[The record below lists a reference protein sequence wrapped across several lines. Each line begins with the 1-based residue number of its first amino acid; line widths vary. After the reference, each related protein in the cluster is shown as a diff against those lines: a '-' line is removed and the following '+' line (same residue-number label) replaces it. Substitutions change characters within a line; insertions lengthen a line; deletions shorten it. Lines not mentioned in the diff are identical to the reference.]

1 VALRRVQLHGVPKV
15 MGERLTCIGVEST
28 AHTFGIGVVRHP
40 PFETLCDV
48 RRVYRPASGGIHP
61 SEAAKHHLDNAADAL
76 KEALSKIRVEDI
88 DLVSFSRGPGLGPCL
103 RVGAALARMIALKL
117 GKPLVGVNH
126 AAAHVEMG
134 RALSRAVN
142 PVVLYVSG
150 GNTQVIHPSEGRY
163 VVLGETEDIAV
174 GNLIDAFA
182 RSAGLG
188 FPGGPRVM
196 ELALK
201 SRRLVR
207 LPYSVK
213 GMNVSFSGMLTMLES
228 LVRKEPVED
237 LCFSLQETAFSMLI
251 EVSERAMAMLGL
263 NEFIIAGGVGAN
275 SRLREMAREMCSER
289 NAVFL
294 DYPVEYYADNGVMI
308 AWEGIVQ
315 YRLGE
320 SLRVEESTVKPRW
333 RLSDVKSPPAG
344 LYSN

>member
-320 SLRVEESTVKPRW
+320 SIRVEESTVKPRW

>member
-1 VALRRVQLHGVPKV
+1 V

>member
-1 VALRRVQLHGVPKV
+1 

-40 PFETLCDV
+40 PFEALCDV
-48 RRVYRPASGGIHP
+48 RRVYRPSSGGIHP
-61 SEAAKHHLDNAADAL
+61 SEAAKHHLEKASGAL
-76 KEALSKIRVEDI
+76 QEALSKISVEDI

-117 GKPLVGVNH
+117 GRPLVGVNH
-126 AAAHVEMG
+126 AAAHVEIG
-134 RALSRAVN
+134 RALTGAAN

-150 GNTQVIHPSEGRY
+150 GNTQVVHPSEGRY
-163 VVLGETEDIAV
+163 VILGETEDIAV

-182 RSAGLG
+182 RKAGLG

-196 ELALK
+196 ELASR
-201 SRRLVR
+201 SRRLIR

-213 GMNVSFSGMLTMLES
+213 GMNVSFSGMLTMLEN
-228 LVRKEPVED
+228 LVEREPLED

-263 NEFIIAGGVGAN
+263 NQFIIAGGVGAN
-275 SRLREMAREMCSER
+275 QRLREMAGEMCRER
-289 NAVFL
+289 RAVFL
-294 DYPVEYYADNGVMI
+294 DYPVEYYADNGVMV

-320 SLRVEESTVKPRW
+320 SLRIEESIVKPRW
-333 RLSDVKSPPAG
+333 RLSDVKSPPPG
-344 LYSN
+344 MYSS

>member
-1 VALRRVQLHGVPKV
+1 MALRRVQLHGVPKV